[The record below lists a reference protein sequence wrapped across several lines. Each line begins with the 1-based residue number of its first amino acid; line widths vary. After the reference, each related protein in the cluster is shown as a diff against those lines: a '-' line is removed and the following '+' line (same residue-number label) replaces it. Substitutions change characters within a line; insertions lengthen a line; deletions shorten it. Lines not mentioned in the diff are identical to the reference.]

1 MPGAEGLP
9 CWSLGPRPPRGAPAG
24 AEDPQGE
31 EEGVPCCRPL
41 LWGPEGRLEQS
52 ALGRTGCGRAPGGI
66 WGLAWCPDG
75 SRPQLVLTDG
85 HGRGT
90 AALMD
95 DRSG

>member
-1 MPGAEGLP
+1 MLVPGPQTSARSPGG
-9 CWSLGPRPPRGAPAG
+9 CGRPPGCGGRGA
-24 AEDPQGE
+24 
-31 EEGVPCCRPL
+31 CCHPL
-41 LWGPEGRLEQS
+41 LWGPEGGLEQS

-95 DRSG
+95 DRSR